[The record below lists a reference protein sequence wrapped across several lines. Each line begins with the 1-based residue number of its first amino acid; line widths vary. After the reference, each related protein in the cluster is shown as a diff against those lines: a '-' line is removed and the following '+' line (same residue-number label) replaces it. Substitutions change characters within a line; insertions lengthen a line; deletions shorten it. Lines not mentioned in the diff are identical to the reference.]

1 MALTCI
7 MNVVMGI
14 GTEKQDDFDFDDIY
28 GLSIYLDENT
38 NTNINTNTKSSLN
51 KNIFRVSS
59 FEYCDNLDI
68 YDKFL
73 NIISENDKRYNK
85 FDNSDNFYKNQKYQ
99 FNLEEK
105 NRTKSKPIPIPKPNY
120 S

>member
-1 MALTCI
+1 MI
-7 MNVVMGI
+7 VVMGI
-14 GTEKQDDFDFDDIY
+14 GTKKQDEFDFDYMY
-28 GLSIYLDENT
+28 GLSLYLDENT
-38 NTNINTNTKSSLN
+38 NINTSINTKSNLN

-59 FEYCDNLDI
+59 FEYYDNSDI

-73 NIISENDKRYNK
+73 NIISENDKKYNK
-85 FDNSDNFYKNQKYQ
+85 FDNSDNFYKNQKCQ

>member
-7 MNVVMGI
+7 MIVVMGI
-14 GTEKQDDFDFDDIY
+14 GAEKQDDFDFDDIY
-28 GLSIYLDENT
+28 GLYIYLDENT
-38 NTNINTNTKSSLN
+38 NTNTNTKSSFN

-59 FEYCDNLDI
+59 FEYYDNSDI

-73 NIISENDKRYNK
+73 NIISENDKKYNK
-85 FDNSDNFYKNQKYQ
+85 FDNSDNFYKNQKCQ
-99 FNLEEK
+99 FKFEEK

-120 S
+120 L